1 MKKPVIGL
9 VLGGGGARGLAH
21 IGVLKVLEQHNI
33 PIHVLA
39 GTSMGGLVAAAF
51 ATGLNAN
58 ELEEHAIHTCQTRQL
73 IKLMDI
79 SPSRR
84 GLLEGN
90 RVKSHLLNWLG
101 DNLFF
106 ENLRIPLSLTAVD
119 LHTSQEHIFD
129 HGQLLPAIF
138 STIAVPGVFAP
149 VPFENKLLVDGGVLD
164 NLPLLIA
171 RKMGAD
177 ILIAVDVQIDPQ
189 RQPVPQT
196 LPSPFHLP
204 RHIQLPEL
212 IRDFYW
218 SLLIMSNAQTQQQIS
233 RAKPEILIKPNI
245 PPDVDMFLSFTKA
258 PQLIQLGEQAATEA
272 LPLIHQVL
280 NKTLANYF

>member
-218 SLLIMSNAQTQQQIS
+218 SLSIMSNAQTQQQIS

>member
-196 LPSPFHLP
+196 LPAPFHLP

>member
-218 SLLIMSNAQTQQQIS
+218 SLLIMSNAQT
-233 RAKPEILIKPNI
+233 
-245 PPDVDMFLSFTKA
+245 
-258 PQLIQLGEQAATEA
+258 
-272 LPLIHQVL
+272 
-280 NKTLANYF
+280 

>member
-106 ENLRIPLSLTAVD
+106 ENLRIPLSLTSVD